1 MFPFCSYGGTKG
13 RVELAHADANQNEET
28 LWLKRQALQIVMQ
41 LPDEKQDALRVL
53 GFARDLVLDY
63 LNEDEAMP
71 QEGAEIVRL
80 VVP

>member
-1 MFPFCSYGGTKG
+1 M
-13 RVELAHADANQNEET
+13 AHADANQNEET